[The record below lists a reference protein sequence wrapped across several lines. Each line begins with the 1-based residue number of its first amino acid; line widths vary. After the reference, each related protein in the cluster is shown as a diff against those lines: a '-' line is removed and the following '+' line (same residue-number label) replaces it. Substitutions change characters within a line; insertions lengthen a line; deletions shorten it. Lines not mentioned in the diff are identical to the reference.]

1 MLPPGARERRGCAPR
16 VRVGGVELHVSGHDR
31 TPASSRRVILLAALL
46 LPLAGCAPVAGT
58 PPAAPPPSPPPGPA
72 PVRPATLKR
81 FAELERRFDARLG
94 VYAVHTGTGRE
105 LTHRAD
111 ERFALCS
118 TFKML
123 AAAAVLDRNPP
134 GHLDVRVR
142 YGPGDLERNSPIAEQ
157 HLDGGMTIREL
168 CDAAVRYS
176 DNTAA
181 NLLLDDLGGP
191 AAITAFARSLGDE
204 VTRLDRREPE
214 LNSVVPGDERD
225 TTSPRALATDCR
237 ELVLGERLDGPDRAL
252 LTEWLVGNTTGG
264 TRIRAGLPAGWR
276 VGDKTG
282 TGSYGTVNDV
292 AVVWPPG
299 APPLVVAILS
309 SRSAADASADDA
321 LLAQT
326 ATSVADELG

>member
-1 MLPPGARERRGCAPR
+1 MMLA
-16 VRVGGVELHVSGHDR
+16 
-31 TPASSRRVILLAALL
+31 
-46 LPLAGCAPVAGT
+46 PLAGCAPRAGT
-58 PPAAPPPSPPPGPA
+58 PSTAAPPPPGPA
-72 PVRPATLKR
+72 PVRPAALER

-94 VYAVHTGTGRE
+94 VYAVHTGTGQE

-134 GHLDVRVR
+134 EHLDVRVR
-142 YGPGDLERNSPIAEQ
+142 YGSGDLASYSPVTER
-157 HLDGGMTIREL
+157 HVGGGMTIREL

-204 VTRLDRREPE
+204 VTRLDRREPD
-214 LNSVVPGDERD
+214 LNSAVPGDERD
-225 TTSPRALATDCR
+225 TTSPRALATDAR
-237 ELVLGERLDGPDRAL
+237 ELVLGERLDGPDCAL
-252 LTEWLVGNTTGG
+252 LTDWLVRNTTGD

-292 AVVWPPG
+292 AVVWPPAG
-299 APPLVVAILS
+299 PPLVVAILS
-309 SRSAADASADDA
+309 SRSAADASTDDA
-321 LLAQT
+321 LLAQAAT
-326 ATSVADELG
+326 AVARELG